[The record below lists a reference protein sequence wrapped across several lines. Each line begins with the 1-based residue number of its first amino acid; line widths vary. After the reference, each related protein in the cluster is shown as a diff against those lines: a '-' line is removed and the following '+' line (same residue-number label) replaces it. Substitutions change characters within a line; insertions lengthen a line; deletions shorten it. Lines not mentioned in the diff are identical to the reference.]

1 VFGSSCSRGLG
12 NATTF
17 LTFLNCSRVVA
28 RPCTGS
34 RRRPSVRRQTKPNC
48 ARTRSGA
55 VRSSNPLLETRTRC
69 GAVSCKSL
77 VWPRKSDAQHVIGV
91 VMSGR
96 AGCAARFKLDSLRMC
111 SWTLRRVCSRA
122 ATLPVLCSLTL
133 CYACTVYDRRRL
145 RLCFGTRIDE
155 PARPDATARDS
166 TSNGIARINWTH
178 RMHRQTDVRPRIMS
192 CSCGTAVATVGCLML
207 LWPLGPVE
215 HGLFASG
222 GDRALGVDSHSVW
235 GG

>member
-1 VFGSSCSRGLG
+1 
-12 NATTF
+12 
-17 LTFLNCSRVVA
+17 
-28 RPCTGS
+28 
-34 RRRPSVRRQTKPNC
+34 
-48 ARTRSGA
+48 
-55 VRSSNPLLETRTRC
+55 VRSSNPLLETRTRS
-69 GAVSCKSL
+69 GAVPCKSL

-96 AGCAARFKLDSLRMC
+96 AGCAARFGLDSLRMC

-178 RMHRQTDVRPRIMS
+178 RMHRQTDVRPRILVAPRWLRLAAL
-192 CSCGTAVATVGCLML
+192 CSCGLSGQWSMGCLRRAGTGRSASIATVYGAARMRGTV
-207 LWPLGPVE
+207 LG
-215 HGLFASG
+215 
-222 GDRALGVDSHSVW
+222 RAIQ
-235 GG
+235 